1 MGMFDHIKSEI
12 PMPDGYV
19 GELQTKDLGCN
30 MDSLL
35 IRADGRLL
43 IEDCKYEVVPPEERQ
58 GDRSSLRS
66 ALFSLRV
73 IDSTW
78 CDLDYHGDLRI
89 YGSEKRADS
98 ETLWH
103 EYVVR
108 FTHGQLE
115 SIRIFEKNVIGED
128 LAKGKP
134 RRRAG

>member
-1 MGMFDHIKSEI
+1 MFDQIKSEI

-19 GELQTKDLGCN
+19 GELQTKNLACN

-43 IEDCKYEVVPPEERQ
+43 IEDCKYEVVPPEEQQ

-78 CDLDYHGDLRI
+78 RDLDYHGDLRI
-89 YGSEKRADS
+89 YGSEKRTDS
-98 ETLWH
+98 EAVWH
-103 EYVVR
+103 EYVIR

-115 SIRIFEKNVIGED
+115 SIRIFEKNVIGKD

-134 RRRAG
+134 RRRAGNI